1 LSPGSRMRAGESETI
16 VLDSYALL
24 AYFQDEPGANQVED
38 LLERASRGE
47 VRLLLTVVNLGE
59 VAYVTERTLGLQR
72 AQEALAKIEQLP
84 IQVVDVDKRLALE
97 AAHLKARYAIAYA
110 DCFALALAR
119 IEGASLVTG
128 DPEFECV
135 RPEDGVPLI
144 WIRKTPG

>member
-1 LSPGSRMRAGESETI
+1 MRAGKSEKV

-38 LLERASRGE
+38 LLKRAWRGE

-59 VAYVTERTLGLQR
+59 VAYVTERTLGLQK
-72 AQEALAKIEQLP
+72 AQEALAKIEELP
-84 IQVVDVDKRLALE
+84 IQVVDVDKRIALE

-144 WIRKTPG
+144 WMKKPPG